1 MKHEDDVSK
10 AYTYDIPEI
19 EREDRF
25 FIAIQMVCDWRPIGY
40 IGSSFNSYINSL
52 RSIDNDVGN
61 IIIIQ

>member
-10 AYTYDIPEI
+10 AYTDIPEI

-40 IGSSFNSYINSL
+40 IGSSFNSYIQKVY
-52 RSIDNDVGN
+52 D
-61 IIIIQ
+61 Q